1 MFNHT
6 SYVSGLGKPAL
17 HASHAIQS
25 KANAGQRVGGKP
37 TISLDQ
43 LRSQFEKALQAYE
56 RRKPLK
62 DGGSCRV
69 NYDLVTE
76 AIDSLNQ
83 LLEHP
88 DLPNDH
94 ESESLRTLQS
104 ELIEKRPKYNKRL
117 LKRRRSRPVRRLG
130 RSLLGG
136 LSSLSQKLSSLS
148 QKFWQWMEPPSS
160 FR

>member
-1 MFNHT
+1 MIHIA
-6 SYVSGLGKPAL
+6 SYASRLETPAL
-17 HASHAIQS
+17 LTSPAIQS
-25 KANAGQRVGGKP
+25 KANAHQRVGGKP

-62 DGGSCRV
+62 DGGRCRE
-69 NYDLVTE
+69 NLRLLE
-76 AIDSLNQ
+76 NAIACLNQ
-83 LLEHP
+83 LLNHP
-88 DLPNDH
+88 ELLND
-94 ESESLRTLQS
+94 EERNSFPRLLD